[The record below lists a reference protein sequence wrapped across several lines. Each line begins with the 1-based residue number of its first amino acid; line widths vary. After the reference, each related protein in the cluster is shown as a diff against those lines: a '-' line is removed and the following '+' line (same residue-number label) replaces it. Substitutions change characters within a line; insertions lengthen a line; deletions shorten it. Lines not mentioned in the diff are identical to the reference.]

1 MKSVLNVNMSDASDA
16 STQSVDKKKG
26 KGWRFWAIYISLCMS
41 ILLAAVESTVTSTA
55 LPFIADELHAGKDYV
70 WFVNSFF
77 LTR

>member
-1 MKSVLNVNMSDASDA
+1 MPDASDA
-16 STQSVDKKKG
+16 TTPSVEKKQG
-26 KGWRFWAIYISLCMS
+26 KGWRFWAIYISLCGL

>member
-1 MKSVLNVNMSDASDA
+1 MSDTSDTA
-16 STQSVDKKKG
+16 IQPVEKKQG
-26 KGWRFWAIYISLCMS
+26 KGWRFWAIYISLCVS

-55 LPFIADELHAGKDYV
+55 LPFISDELRAGEDYV